1 MPAERTSP
9 PLPADARPGY
19 ERPGCSPL
27 GPNEPRFLNDPDY
40 DPAACSM
47 SDRMAK
53 VKPFGRLHLEGDNQ
67 NCSGCTS
74 SPGERAAKPSS
85 ELLPTSRTE
94 YASEQP
100 AGRPLQVTGAFDHLP
115 SCAVPLPRQNR
126 DGTPFRTYTQA
137 LAALPSCFE
146 VGGLNL
152 VRGTCSD
159 GKRFI
164 AQHETF
170 EGEGET
176 RFYQGE
182 RLVGVARESYI
193 GGAECGAGV
202 AGDVV
207 CRVAQ
212 RETACSEPA
221 KPNDCA
227 PPDCYGGG
235 GGAGAAGGSSRMF
248 PEPPL

>member
-1 MPAERTSP
+1 MPAEQAILP
-9 PLPADARPGY
+9 PSGDTRPGY

-27 GPNEPRFLNDPDY
+27 GPYEPRFLNDPDY
-40 DPAACSM
+40 DPAPCSM

-53 VKPFGRLHLEGDNQ
+53 VKPFGRLDLEGDN
-67 NCSGCTS
+67 TP
-74 SPGERAAKPSS
+74 SPAEPTAKPSS
-85 ELLPTSRTE
+85 ELLPTSRTQ
-94 YASEQP
+94 YASEPP

-115 SCAVPLPRQNR
+115 SCALPLPSQNR

-146 VGGLNL
+146 VGGLAL
-152 VRGTCSD
+152 VRGACSD

-176 RFYQGE
+176 RFYQGQ
-182 RLVGVARESYI
+182 RLVGISRESYM

-207 CRVAQ
+207 CNVAE
-212 RETACSEPA
+212 RETLCSEPA
-221 KPNDCA
+221 KPGDCA
-227 PPDCYGGG
+227 PPDCYTGA
-235 GGAGAAGGSSRMF
+235 GGAGAAGGSDRMF
-248 PEPPL
+248 PEQPL